1 MSLKDLL
8 KIDVFGEELDLSDI
22 DTVIDLFEDAAHANL
37 NARIRKG
44 SVDYV
49 LSLGRLLMTGRLMD
63 NRKNLDR
70 LIKLADLDAD
80 ENNHLVLHGLIHG
93 PNVVKG
99 LDLSYIMFA
108 RAAAMKMKYE
118 EQIHILL
125 SKHEL
130 AQVNNQTI
138 GRKGVDLTQQ
148 FWQTLDRIYGP
159 DEAEDIRIAICKYI
173 RSLSLAVRTES
184 GLLCCHSLPDT
195 EHAGEFDHNVLHR
208 TPHQYDDLSI
218 DGHAYNM
225 VNGKNH
231 DGEIVMR
238 LRALWD
244 VKMFLIGNRAIA
256 DGYKIES
263 DSLITLS
270 SEHEKGAALPFDL
283 WKTQTTETLEPVIV
297 PLASIE
303 A

>member
-1 MSLKDLL
+1 MSLRDML
-8 KIDVFGEELDLSDI
+8 KIDVFGQELDLSDV
-22 DTVIDLFEDAAHANL
+22 DEVIDLFEDAAHANL
-37 NARIRKG
+37 NSRIRKG
-44 SVDYV
+44 SVDYL
-49 LSLGRLLMTGRLMD
+49 LSLGRLVMTGRLMD
-63 NRKNLDR
+63 NRKNLER
-70 LIKLADLDAD
+70 AVKLADLDAD

-130 AQVNNQTI
+130 AQVNNQTLP
-138 GRKGVDLTQQ
+138 RKGVDLTQQ
-148 FWQTLDRIYGP
+148 FWQTLDRIYGE
-159 DEAEDIRIAICKYI
+159 DDAEDVRIAICKYI

-195 EHAGEFDHNVLHR
+195 EHAGSFDHTLLHR
-208 TPHQYDDLSI
+208 TLHQHDDLSV
-218 DGHAYNM
+218 DGHAYHM

-231 DGEIVMR
+231 EGEIVMR
-238 LRALWD
+238 LRGLWD
-244 VKMFLIGNRAIA
+244 VKMFLIGNRGIA
-256 DGYKIES
+256 EGYSIES

-270 SEHEKGAALPFDL
+270 SEHEKGAALRFDL
-283 WKTQTTETLEPVIV
+283 WKSQTTETLEPAIV

-303 A
+303 I

>member
-1 MSLKDLL
+1 MGLQELL
-8 KIDVFGEELDLSDI
+8 TVDVFGEELDLNDL
-22 DTVIDLFEDAAHANL
+22 DEVIDLFEDAAHANL

-44 SVDYV
+44 AVDHV
-49 LSLGRLLMTGRLMD
+49 LSLGRLIMTGRLMD
-63 NRKNLDR
+63 SRKNLER
-70 LIKLADLDAD
+70 LLKLAALDED

-99 LDLSYIMFA
+99 LDLSFITFA
-108 RAAAMKMKYE
+108 RAAAMKMKYQ

-130 AQVNNQTI
+130 AQANSQAI

-159 DEAEDIRIAICKYI
+159 DDAEDVRSAICKYI

-184 GLLCCHSLPDT
+184 GVLCCHSLPDA
-195 EHAGEFDHNVLHR
+195 EHTGSFDHTVLHR

-218 DGHAYNM
+218 DGHAYNL

-231 DGEIVMR
+231 DSEIVMR
-238 LRALWD
+238 LRGLWD
-244 VKMFLIGNRAIA
+244 IKMFLIGNRAIPE
-256 DGYKIES
+256 GYSVEN
-263 DSLITLS
+263 DSLIVLS

-283 WKTQTTETLEPVIV
+283 WTSQDSESLEPCII
-297 PLASIE
+297 PLASIDT
-303 A
+303 